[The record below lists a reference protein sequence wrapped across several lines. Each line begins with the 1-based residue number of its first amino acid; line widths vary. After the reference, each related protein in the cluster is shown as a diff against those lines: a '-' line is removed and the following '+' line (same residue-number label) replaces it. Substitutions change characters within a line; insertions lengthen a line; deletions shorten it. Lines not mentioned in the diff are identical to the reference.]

1 MRIFSSNIKEIE
13 YDSKSRVLRVVFL
26 SRPNF
31 TYSYSEV
38 PRRTWVGMLRA
49 NSKGEYFHKYIKDLY
64 RYRKTRK
71 TNGRN
76 NKSV

>member
-1 MRIFSSNIKEIE
+1 MRVFSSNIKEIE

-31 TYSYSEV
+31 TYSYSSV

-49 NSKGEYFHKYIKDLY
+49 DSKGEYFHKHIKDLY
-64 RYRKTRK
+64 RYRKTRRK
-71 TNGRN
+71 
-76 NKSV
+76 